1 MTFVCLVSWPPGLV
15 RRHTHTAASS
25 TWPRHSRG
33 ANWSVIITFFQTD
46 SKETLS
52 TENYQYLLLSQIV
65 YYSHKITANT
75 AKHWRS
81 PWRWGWCW
89 RCCRSCTASSWTRH
103 THNTPPTRL
112 CSIGP
117 DYSCLQPIPGSLSH
131 KTDKQK
137 FIFLTIYFV
146 YYRHRWCV
154 AHVFAGPLRVLDTRL
169 AGAGHAVRH
178 APRIAARVTC
188 QCKLSNL
195 TPYLHVSAIS
205 PRSGS
210 LAPNSSLYVQTRGSW
225 QGLDTR
231 VSRVCY
237 VSRVT
242 CVLCLTCPYLTG
254 PSADSRSV
262 QSEV

>member
-1 MTFVCLVSWPPGLV
+1 MSSWDQPFTYVSFLQILLLSGKMLTFVCLDSWPPGLV

-52 TENYQYLLLSQIV
+52 TENYQYLLLSQTD

-137 FIFLTIYFV
+137 IIFLI
-146 YYRHRWCV
+146 
-154 AHVFAGPLRVLDTRL
+154 
-169 AGAGHAVRH
+169 
-178 APRIAARVTC
+178 I
-188 QCKLSNL
+188 
-195 TPYLHVSAIS
+195 
-205 PRSGS
+205 
-210 LAPNSSLYVQTRGSW
+210 SLYLIAT
-225 QGLDTR
+225 
-231 VSRVCY
+231 
-237 VSRVT
+237 
-242 CVLCLTCPYLTG
+242 
-254 PSADSRSV
+254 A
-262 QSEV
+262 EV